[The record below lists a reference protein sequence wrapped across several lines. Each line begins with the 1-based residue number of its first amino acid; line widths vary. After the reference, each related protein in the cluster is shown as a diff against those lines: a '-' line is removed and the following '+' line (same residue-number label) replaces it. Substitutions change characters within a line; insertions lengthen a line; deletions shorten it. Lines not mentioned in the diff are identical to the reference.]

1 MQREREE
8 GALSVTE
15 TSQTLTGEFIRLY
28 PDQVAQILEELP
40 AAEVARLIEATA
52 SANASGLLEHLSPRV
67 AATVLGELGEEAT
80 RAALRTIP
88 ATKAAPMLASL
99 DHAQRERKLALL
111 DARLAEHLRELLSY
125 PADSAGALMDPRI
138 TAFSSE
144 LTVEETLRR
153 MRAFKEKELGAIY
166 LMDADGKL
174 AGSVP
179 LGELVTAQ
187 PETKLK
193 DIIRGT
199 PISVVVTATRE
210 EIVDS
215 LSSQRLATFPVVDL
229 QSRLVGVI
237 RYRALL
243 AAAEAEA
250 TSDIQTM
257 VGASRDETALSRVSF
272 AVKRRLPWLEIN
284 LATAFLAASVVGLFQ
299 GTIERYSALAVLL
312 PVVAGQ
318 SGNTGMQALAVTMRG
333 LILREVSLRDW
344 PRLIFKEARVGV
356 VNGLAVSAV
365 TMAGVFFWSHS
376 PGLTLVIGIS
386 MVLAMIIAGIC
397 GASVPIVLKLFGQ
410 DPATASS
417 IVLTTFTD
425 CGGFLSFLGLATLLS
440 GLLTDLPQ

>member
-1 MQREREE
+1 M
-8 GALSVTE
+8 SVTD
-15 TSQTLTGEFIRLY
+15 TSQALTGEFIRLY
-28 PDQVAQILEELP
+28 PDQVAHILEELP
-40 AAEVARLIEATA
+40 PAEVARLIEATA
-52 SANASGLLEHLSPRV
+52 PSNASGLLERLSPRV

-80 RAALRTIP
+80 RTALKTMLP
-88 ATKAAPMLASL
+88 TKAAPILASL
-99 DHAQRERKLALL
+99 DNTKREHKLALL
-111 DARLAEHLRELLSY
+111 DARLAEHLRELLAY
-125 PADSAGALMDPRI
+125 PADTAGALMDPRI

-144 LTVEETLRR
+144 LTVEEALRR
-153 MRAFKEKELGAIY
+153 MRTFKEKELGAIY
-166 LMDADGKL
+166 LMDADGRL

-187 PETKLK
+187 PDTKLK
-193 DIIRGT
+193 DIVRGT
-199 PISVVVTATRE
+199 PVSVVVTATRE

-215 LSSQRLATFPVVDL
+215 LSAQRLATFPVVDL

-250 TSDIQTM
+250 SSDIQTM
-257 VGASRDETALSRVSF
+257 VGASKDETALSRVSF
-272 AVKRRLPWLEIN
+272 AVRQRLPWLEIN
-284 LATAFLAASVVGLFQ
+284 LGTAFLAASVVGLFQ

-318 SGNTGMQALAVTMRG
+318 SGNSGMQALAVTMRG
-333 LILREVSLRDW
+333 LILREVGLKDW

-356 VNGLAVSAV
+356 LNGIAVAAV
-365 TMAGVFFWSHS
+365 TMIGVFFWSRS
-376 PGLTLVIGIS
+376 PGLTLVIGTA

-397 GASVPIVLKLFGQ
+397 GALVPLALKAFGQ
-410 DPATASS
+410 DPAQSSS

-440 GLLTDLPQ
+440 GLLTDLQP

>member
-1 MQREREE
+1 MN
-8 GALSVTE
+8 VTE

-28 PDQVAQILEELP
+28 PDQVAHILEELP
-40 AAEVARLIEATA
+40 PAETARLIEATA
-52 SANASGLLEHLSPRV
+52 PSNAAGLLERLSPRI
-67 AATVLGELGEEAT
+67 AATVLGELGDEAT
-80 RAALRTIP
+80 RAALKSIIP
-88 ATKAAPMLASL
+88 TKAAPMLASL
-99 DHAQRERKLALL
+99 DHVKREQKLALL
-111 DARLAEHLRELLSY
+111 DARLAEHLRELLAY
-125 PADSAGALMDPRI
+125 PADTAGALMDPRI

-144 LTVEETLRR
+144 LTVEEALRR

-166 LMDADGKL
+166 LMDSEGRL

-193 DIIRGT
+193 DIVRGT
-199 PISVVVTATRE
+199 PVSVVVTATRE

-215 LSSQRLATFPVVDL
+215 LASQRLATFPVVDL
-229 QSRLVGVI
+229 NSRLVGVI

-284 LATAFLAASVVGLFQ
+284 LATAFLAASVVGVFQ

-333 LILREVSLRDW
+333 LILREVSLKDW

-356 VNGLAVSAV
+356 VNGFAVAAV

-397 GASVPIVLKLFGQ
+397 GASVPLVLKLVGQ

-440 GLLTDLPQ
+440 GLLTDLHP

>member
-1 MQREREE
+1 MERRREE
-8 GALSVTE
+8 GVLSITE
-15 TSQTLTGEFIRLY
+15 TSQALTGEFIRLY
-28 PDQVAQILEELP
+28 PDQVAHILEELP
-40 AAEVARLIEATA
+40 PAEVARLIEATA
-52 SANASGLLEHLSPRV
+52 PSNLSGLLERLSPRI
-67 AATVLGELGEEAT
+67 AAAVLGELGEEAT
-80 RAALRTIP
+80 RGALKTMMP
-88 ATKAAPMLASL
+88 TKAAPILASL
-99 DHAQRERKLALL
+99 DNAKREQKLALL

-125 PADSAGALMDPRI
+125 PADTAGALMDPRI

-144 LTVEETLRR
+144 LTVEEALRR
-153 MRAFKEKELGAIY
+153 MRTFKEKELGAIY
-166 LMDADGKL
+166 LMDGAGKL

-187 PETKLK
+187 PDTKLK
-193 DIIRGT
+193 DIVRGT
-199 PISVVVTATRE
+199 PVSVVVTATRE

-250 TSDIQTM
+250 SSDIQTM
-257 VGASRDETALSRVSF
+257 VGASKDETALSRVSF
-272 AVKRRLPWLEIN
+272 AVRQRLPWLEIN

-318 SGNTGMQALAVTMRG
+318 SGNSGMQALAVTMRG
-333 LILREVSLRDW
+333 LILREVGIKDW
-344 PRLIFKEARVGV
+344 PKLIFKEARVGV
-356 VNGLAVSAV
+356 LNGLAVAAV
-365 TMAGVFFWSHS
+365 TMIGVFFWSHS
-376 PGLTLVIGIS
+376 PGLTLVIGTA

-397 GASVPIVLKLFGQ
+397 GALVPVVLKAFGQ
-410 DPATASS
+410 DPAQSSS

-440 GLLTDLPQ
+440 GLLTDLHP

>member
-1 MQREREE
+1 MS
-8 GALSVTE
+8 AID
-15 TSQTLTGEFIRLY
+15 TSQALTGEFIRLY
-28 PDQVAQILEELP
+28 PDQVAHILEQLP
-40 AAEVARLIEATA
+40 PAEVARLIEATA
-52 SANASGLLEHLSPRV
+52 PSNASGLLERLTPRI

-80 RAALRTIP
+80 RAALRSMMP
-88 ATKAAPMLASL
+88 TKVAPILASL
-99 DHAQRERKLALL
+99 DHGKREQKLALL
-111 DARLAEHLRELLSY
+111 DVRLAEHLRELLSY
-125 PADSAGALMDPRI
+125 PADTAGALMDPRI

-144 LTVEETLRR
+144 LTVDEALRR
-153 MRAFKEKELGAIY
+153 MRTFKEKELGAIY
-166 LMDADGKL
+166 LMDAEGKL

-187 PETKLK
+187 PDTKLK
-193 DIIRGT
+193 DIVRGT
-199 PISVVVTATRE
+199 PVSVVVTASRE

-215 LSSQRLATFPVVDL
+215 LATQRLATFPVVDL

-272 AVKRRLPWLEIN
+272 AVRRRLPWLEIN
-284 LATAFLAASVVGLFQ
+284 LGTAFLAAAVVGMFQ
-299 GTIERYSALAVLL
+299 GTIERFSALAVLL

-318 SGNTGMQALAVTMRG
+318 SGNSGMQALAVTMRG
-333 LILREVSLRDW
+333 LVLREVSIKDW

-356 VNGLAVSAV
+356 FNGIAVSVV
-365 TMAGVFFWSHS
+365 TMIGVYFWSHS
-376 PGLTLVIGIS
+376 PGLTLVIGIA
-386 MVLAMIIAGIC
+386 MVMSMIIAGIC
-397 GASVPIVLKLFGQ
+397 GASVPLVLKIVGQ

-417 IVLTTFTD
+417 IILTTFTD

-440 GLLTDLPQ
+440 GMLTDLHP